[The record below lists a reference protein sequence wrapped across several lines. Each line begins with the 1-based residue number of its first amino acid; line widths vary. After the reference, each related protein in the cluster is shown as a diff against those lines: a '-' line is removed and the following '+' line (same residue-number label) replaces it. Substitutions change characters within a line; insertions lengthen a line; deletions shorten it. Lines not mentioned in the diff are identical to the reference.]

1 MDSRTRLSTFASWYA
16 HELRAHEAKRM
27 SGEVTFNEVVLE
39 YKNGCL
45 RGCTILSPTI
55 GEIEAFLRGHNITDD
70 QLRLTM
76 ELIRRKLAR
85 RMEYRD
91 QIVRQGR
98 TTIRIRNGELKSL
111 CTTAPDVDSVATLQ
125 AWLLAERSPLL
136 LPVS

>member
-1 MDSRTRLSTFASWYA
+1 MAVSA
-16 HELRAHEAKRM
+16 
-27 SGEVTFNEVVLE
+27 VVQ
-39 YKNGCL
+39 
-45 RGCTILSPTI
+45 
-55 GEIEAFLRGHNITDD
+55 GHNITDD

-91 QIVRQGR
+91 QIVRHER

-111 CTTAPDVDSVATLQ
+111 CTTAPDIESIASLK